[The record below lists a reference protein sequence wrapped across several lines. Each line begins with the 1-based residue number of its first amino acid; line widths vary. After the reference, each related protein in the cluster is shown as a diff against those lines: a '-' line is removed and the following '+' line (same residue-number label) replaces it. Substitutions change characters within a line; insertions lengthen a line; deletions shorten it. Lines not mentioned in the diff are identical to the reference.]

1 MKMMICFAIGAMSLV
16 ACGPSWSDVVEYPD
30 GTIENP
36 ETGECWRDT
45 VPVQCPSTHAEDE

>member
-1 MKMMICFAIGAMSLV
+1 MKLCLAIISLAML
-16 ACGPSWSDVVEYPD
+16 ACGPSWSDVIRHPD

-45 VPVQCPSTHAEDE
+45 SAGPVPVQCPRRTK

>member
-1 MKMMICFAIGAMSLV
+1 MKMIYLAIAVVLV
-16 ACGPSWSDVVEYPD
+16 ACGPSWSDVIKHPD